1 MFNNPIIQREL
12 IGMLRTRRAL
22 ILQIL
27 LAAMLVVLV
36 MLRWPADARADYT
49 GRQAQQ
55 VLELFGY
62 GMLVA
67 LILLAPIFPATAV
80 VRERQQGTLALLLNS
95 PMSAWSI
102 FWGKLLGALGF
113 VLLLVI
119 LSLPAAAA
127 CFVMGGVGIE
137 QIGRLYLILVL
148 VAIQYATLGLL
159 VSTFVSST
167 DAALRMTY
175 GAILVLAVITLGPY
189 QFTAG
194 VDWLPPPLPEV
205 VAWIRA
211 ISPIPAVM
219 QVLRHEG
226 VTSVGMIVSESLT
239 TRYVITATISTLLM
253 GLWLMRRL
261 NQKMLDKPK
270 AAGKVTDEQ
279 TASVKAYRR
288 LMYLWFF
295 DPNRRSGLI
304 GPLVNPV
311 MVKEFRTRKFGR
323 AYWIV
328 RLFAICVIVALGLM
342 LLTSNSSMAW
352 GPAVLGTMMVVLQYS
367 LVILLTPSLASGLIS
382 AERESGGWALMQMT
396 PLSPF
401 QIVLGK
407 LLSVLGTLGLVLLAT
422 LPGYVVILLID
433 PGQTPIIL
441 EVLKSLVV
449 MALFAVLLSAALS
462 SIFARTAAATATAY
476 ALLVGLC
483 AGSMV
488 FWLGRGAPF
497 SHALVEK
504 VLMFNPLAAA
514 LNIIGAPG
522 FTQYQIA
529 QPNLLIMAAGGVVCL
544 IVLVIRTHQLSRPR

>member
-1 MFNNPIIQREL
+1 MNNPIIQREL
-12 IGMLRTRRAL
+12 IGMLRTKRAL
-22 ILQIL
+22 ILQVL
-27 LAAMLVVLV
+27 LAAALVILV
-36 MLRWPADARADYT
+36 MLRWPSDGRADYT

-80 VRERQQGTLALLLNS
+80 VREKQQGTLALLLNS

-102 FWGKLLGALGF
+102 FWGKLFGALGF
-113 VLLLVI
+113 VLILVL

-127 CFVMGGVGIE
+127 CYAMGGVGMG
-137 QIGRLYLILVL
+137 QIAKLYTILILV
-148 VAIQYATLGLL
+148 AIEYATLGLL
-159 VSTFVSST
+159 ISSFVSST

-189 QFTAG
+189 QFLAG
-194 VDWLPPPLPEV
+194 VDWLADPLPMV
-205 VAWIRA
+205 VAWIRSL
-211 ISPIPAVM
+211 SPVPAMM
-219 QVLRHEG
+219 QILRHEG
-226 VTSVGMIVSESLT
+226 VTSVGMITGESQTFRFLIT
-239 TRYVITATISTLLM
+239 SVIMTVLM
-253 GLWLMRRL
+253 CAWVTRRL

-270 AAGKVTDEQ
+270 SAGKVTDEQ
-279 TASVKAYRR
+279 TTSVKFYRR

-311 MVKEFRTRKFGR
+311 MVKEFRCRKFGR

-328 RLFAICVIVALGLM
+328 RLFAVCLIIALGLM
-342 LLTSNSSMAW
+342 LLTSWSSMDW
-352 GPAVLGTMMVVLQYS
+352 GPEVLGTMMVVLQYS

-396 PLSPF
+396 PLSPL
-401 QIVLGK
+401 QIVVGK
-407 LLSVLGTLGLVLLAT
+407 LLSVLGTLTLVLLAT
-422 LPGYVVILLID
+422 LPGYVVILYID
-433 PGQTPIIL
+433 PNQAPVIL
-441 EVLKSLVV
+441 RVLQSLVV
-449 MALFAVLLSAALS
+449 MSVFAVLLSAALS
-462 SIFARTAAATATAY
+462 SIFSRTAGATAAAYT
-476 ALLVGLC
+476 LLVGLC

-497 SHALVEK
+497 SHELVQS

-514 LNIIGAPG
+514 LSIIGSPG
-522 FTQYQIA
+522 FEHYNIA
-529 QPNLLIMAAGGVVCL
+529 LANLWIMAGGGLLCLVVL
-544 IVLVIRTHQLSRPR
+544 LVRTRQLSRPQ